1 MMKRIRYLSLLML
14 LLCSINSW
22 GQFDFNPVD
31 PPEPGLP
38 PMRLELRVSPSEAG
52 WTSGSGTYAEGTVVP
67 LRAYCYS
74 GFVFDKWTDENGNT
88 VSTDPYFAF
97 TKGERAEVLTANYTF
112 NPNSPQEPD
121 DPVNI
126 LYYRLNLTT
135 TEGGSVSGG
144 GRYLAGASVGLSAY
158 TNTGFD
164 FDGWYD
170 ENGVCVSTSRYFNY
184 VMPEGTTNLEARFTF
199 NPNNPGEPDEPIVKH
214 SVIATATEG
223 GYTNFSMVRELTGT
237 SVYLNATCNTG
248 YRFEGWFLNGELYT
262 TLSYFSYTI
271 GTENVSFEA
280 RFVFDPDSPAEPGM
294 PTTKKYAFY
303 MMNMVTKPGTTVKFP
318 VYLSSLANLG
328 DMTFQL
334 TFPEGLT
341 PNLET
346 VEMSDKT
353 DGYTVSYNA
362 VDANTYVFSLIG
374 GSAGDGDYPLLVF
387 SVDVPEDITTG
398 QGYPIVINQV
408 SVTEEDGNTV
418 TASTRNGRISVYK
431 LGDTNGDDVVDA
443 MDVLNMVTV
452 SLQKS
457 TDTFIEEVS
466 DINEDDEIDAQDVL
480 GVVEIALEQ

>member
-38 PMRLELRVSPSEAG
+38 PMRLELRVNPAEAG
-52 WTSGSGTYAEGTVVP
+52 WTSGGGTYAEGTSVP
-67 LRAYCYS
+67 LRAYCYT

-97 TKGERAEVLTANYTF
+97 TKGERAEVLTANYIF
-112 NPNSPQEPD
+112 NPDSPKEPD
-121 DPVNI
+121 DPANT
-126 LYYRLNLTT
+126 LYYRLNIAS
-135 TEGGSVSGG
+135 TEGGSASGG
-144 GRYLAGASVGLSAY
+144 GRYLAGTSVRLYAY
-158 TNTGFD
+158 TNVGFD

-170 ENGVCVSTSRYFNY
+170 EDDNCVSTSQSFDYT
-184 VMPEGTTNLEARFTF
+184 MSEGTTNLEARFTF
-199 NPNNPGEPDEPIVKH
+199 NPDNPSEPDEPIVKH
-214 SVIATATEG
+214 SVMATAIEG

-248 YRFEGWFLNGELYT
+248 YRFEGWYLNGELYT
-262 TLSYFSYTI
+262 TLRSFSYTV
-271 GTENVSFEA
+271 GNENVSFEA
-280 RFVFDPDSPAEPGM
+280 RFVFDPDNPSEPGM
-294 PTTKKYAFY
+294 PSTKRYAFY
-303 MMNMVTKPGTTVKFP
+303 MMNQVTKPGATVKFP

-334 TFPEGLT
+334 TFPEGLV
-341 PNLET
+341 PILET
-346 VEMSDKT
+346 VEMSDKVP
-353 DGYTVSYNA
+353 GYTVSYSL
-362 VDANTYVFSLIG
+362 VEGTTYLFSLIG
-374 GSAGDGDYPLLVF
+374 GTAGDGDYPLLVF
-387 SVDVPEDITTG
+387 SVNIPETITTG

-408 SVTEEDGNTV
+408 SVTEEEGNTV

-452 SLQKS
+452 SLQKK
-457 TDTFIEEVS
+457 TETFIQEVS
-466 DINEDDEIDAQDVL
+466 DINEDEDIDAQDVL